1 MLTSGNASCDDG
13 HTSLQ
18 VMVLP
23 NLTTIRYCSMALG
36 LHQVLLNSVQ

>member
-1 MLTSGNASCDDG
+1 MLISGNASCADG

-23 NLTTIRYCSMALG
+23 SLTTIRYCSMALG
-36 LHQVLLNSVQ
+36 LHQLMLNNVQ